1 MNAIIDHKLDES
13 GAYRPQSLM
22 REPSVLMRP
31 ERLAALQP
39 SRVSATR
46 SIIARAARGRWTITR
61 QRFDLDHKARGIALY
76 RIEAGS
82 CVFSFVVHSFEPTA
96 KGRTGRIIG
105 TAWDMMGSL
114 IEGEVTERDIELV
127 GQEMPLLYHGRAAPE
142 TLIWCRSNRSGRVFD
157 STVAALAAGRQPD
170 TAELAE
176 ATYIMR
182 NTGLDGNGTFGT
194 KSFLAFAPGHPLRPS
209 LSAQMLTAYM
219 MRVFALDLAHHL
231 ARAEGGSTAVELDE
245 QMARY
250 LGVGNGSALGLMF
263 YVNNHPRLVDR
274 WLRAHEQALAQA
286 KLSDVVRGDGKVEL
300 LLRLIDKAIVYRE
313 QDRTQYTD
321 FTPSR
326 TIADDLRG
334 IRKELVLFKERS
346 DAGLP
351 GPILPLADFAASLEG
366 RYVADAVET
375 FNSALIELVPDY
387 ADQLVDTLAVDEEL
401 IGKPEMSVARLREII
416 HADYGWAFG
425 MDLTSER
432 SRRYVWYKSA
442 NAEEPRRGLRE
453 EAPDAFNLGLDLPR
467 LVVALDRDLAET
479 GPRSSVARFLL
490 TRPQHRR
497 IVARVQALRGL
508 PYHSP
513 HADIMSEDFIP
524 AHMTRLLNGAIHGL
538 DKTQDAMGRV
548 LRGVLMQG
556 APLPA
561 EVATGSIDP
570 HWFHPAEP
578 VL

>member
-1 MNAIIDHKLDES
+1 MNAIIDHKLHES

-22 REPSVLMRP
+22 REPSVLMQP

-46 SIIARAARGRWTITR
+46 SIIARAAKGRWTITKT
-61 QRFDLDHKARGIALY
+61 RFDLDNKARGTALY

-82 CVFSFVVHSFEPTA
+82 WVFSFVVHSFEPSN

-114 IEGEVTERDIELV
+114 IEGEVTDEDIALV
-127 GQEMPLLYHGRAAPE
+127 GQEMPLLYHGRAAPR

-170 TAELAE
+170 IGELAA

-194 KSFLAFAPGHPLRPS
+194 KSFLAFAPDHPLRPS

-219 MRVFALDLAHHL
+219 MRVFALDLVHHL
-231 ARAEGGSTAVELDE
+231 ARAAGSSRATELDE
-245 QMARY
+245 RLARY

-286 KLSDVVRGDGKVEL
+286 KLSELVRGDGKLEL
-300 LLRLIDKAIVYRE
+300 LLTLLDKAIVYRE
-313 QDRTQYTD
+313 QDRTQYHE
-321 FTPSR
+321 FTSSQVV
-326 TIADDLRG
+326 ADDLKG
-334 IRKELVLFKERS
+334 IRKELALLKERH
-346 DAGLP
+346 DAGIP
-351 GPILPLADFAASLEG
+351 GPILPLADFAGSLEG
-366 RYVADAVET
+366 RFVADAVET

-401 IGKPEMSVARLREII
+401 IGKPEMSVVRLREII
-416 HADYGWAFG
+416 RADYSWAFEL
-425 MDLTSER
+425 DLTSER
-432 SRRYVWYKSA
+432 SQRYVWYKSA

-467 LVVALDRDLAET
+467 LVVALDRGLAEAA
-479 GPRSSVARFLL
+479 PRTSVARFLL

-513 HADIMSEDFIP
+513 HCDIMSEDFVP
-524 AHMTRLLNGAIHGL
+524 AHITRLLNGAIHGL

-556 APLPA
+556 APLPGDIA
-561 EVATGSIDP
+561 AGSIDP